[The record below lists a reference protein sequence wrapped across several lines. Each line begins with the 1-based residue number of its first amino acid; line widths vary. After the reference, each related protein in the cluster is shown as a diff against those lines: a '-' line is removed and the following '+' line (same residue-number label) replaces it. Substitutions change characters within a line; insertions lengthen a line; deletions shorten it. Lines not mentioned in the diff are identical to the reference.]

1 MIAQPEKSPG
11 YYAAEVFDHVSKLD
25 PTFKDR
31 YTPQS
36 LFEKLQDKQYAAD
49 LYLWMSEQPEKF
61 YDDVLFEE
69 FVQKVKKKEEPVATE
84 SVSEDGSLERLPSRD
99 LDRDSAQSLLPEYY
113 QPEQQVKRRELMEQV
128 DAQQR
133 RCPTKRPERSVNHK

>member
-69 FVQKVKKKEEPVATE
+69 FVQKVKKKKSRSLRNLCRKMVRW
-84 SVSEDGSLERLPSRD
+84 SVYPLVTSTGTVLKACCQNTISLSNR
-99 LDRDSAQSLLPEYY
+99 
-113 QPEQQVKRRELMEQV
+113 
-128 DAQQR
+128 
-133 RCPTKRPERSVNHK
+133 